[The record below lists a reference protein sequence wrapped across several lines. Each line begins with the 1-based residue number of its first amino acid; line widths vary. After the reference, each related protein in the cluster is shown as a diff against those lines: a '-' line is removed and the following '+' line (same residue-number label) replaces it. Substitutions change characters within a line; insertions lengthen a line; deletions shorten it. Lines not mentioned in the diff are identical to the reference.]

1 MKKFL
6 RSISLVLII
15 VLTASLCACSKPS
28 GDMSSGDAIYE
39 HISADLN
46 AYEKNESSVAQSSD
60 GNAADNNTTNTENT
74 NSNNNQ
80 QQNNTSSER
89 DNNSTPSEEVNPN
102 ASAAPQVTLC
112 AQVASNIYIVGGI
125 CSAST
130 EYVTI
135 GGTSVNTV
143 KITPAKGKNSS
154 YFIGQVKIDFNTII
168 EIQSKES
175 GKDLSKKITK
185 YLTTNI
191 GMKNLMTDNEYMPVF
206 SSDSRMHFYSA
217 ILSYTM
223 SDFVDS
229 GIKEYAKTNIKET
242 VVAAKSA
249 GAEVIYL
256 VVPSSAAVY
265 PETVPSEYKAATG
278 ETLYKAFNSIAT
290 AQGAKVIYP
299 LDTMKSHKNDGD
311 GYKIYSHTDSHWTTY
326 GAYWGVY
333 ELMNYISGKHPAAK
347 PRTVADMGFYVTEL
361 YGGDALFSFGS
372 TPGFENKN
380 LADSNNGITTNTK
393 IKELTTLY
401 SRAMPTNT
409 LNQITRG
416 GKSIYLNRANE
427 GKATVTNSS
436 DPTLPTAVIV
446 RDSFGRTAYDMI
458 NDRFS
463 KVAWLAEGDYASTVN
478 AIYENS
484 PDYVIYI
491 VSERNLLEVMFNQ
504 KDMDLCKYAK

>member
-1 MKKFL
+1 MKNYL
-6 RSISLVLII
+6 RCISIILAII
-15 VLTASLCACSKPS
+15 LTASLCACNRVIK
-28 GDMSSGDAIYE
+28 GTSSSVTDTAYDEAIIQSD
-39 HISADLN
+39 ISTEATQNTSSISNSNTDQG
-46 AYEKNESSVAQSSD
+46 NESINSD
-60 GNAADNNTTNTENT
+60 
-74 NSNNNQ
+74 NNQ
-80 QQNNTSSER
+80 QENNTSSNE
-89 DNNSTPSEEVNPN
+89 NNTSSTVSEEVNPN
-102 ASAAPQVTLC
+102 ASAAPDVTLC
-112 AQVASNIYIVGGI
+112 SQVASNIYIVGGV

-130 EYVTI
+130 EYITV
-135 GGTSVNTV
+135 GGAGVNTV
-143 KITPAKGKNSS
+143 KIIPAKGKDSN

-185 YLTTNI
+185 HLTTNI

-206 SSDSRMHFYSA
+206 TADSRMHFYSA
-217 ILSYTM
+217 ILNYTM

-229 GIKEYAKTNIKET
+229 SLKAFAKDNIGET
-242 VVAAKSA
+242 VNAAKSV

-256 VVPSSAAVY
+256 VVPCSAAVY
-265 PETVPSEYKAATG
+265 PETLLSEHKAASG
-278 ETLYKAFNSIAT
+278 ETLYEAFKSVAT

-299 LDTMKSHKNDGD
+299 LDTMKAHKNDGD

-326 GAYWGVY
+326 GAYWGVF
-333 ELMNYISGKHPAAK
+333 ELMNYISGKFPTAK
-347 PRTVADMGFYVTEL
+347 PRSVGDMGFYVTEL

-401 SRAMPTNT
+401 SRVMPTAT

-427 GKATVTNSS
+427 GKAMVTNSS
-436 DPTLPTAVIV
+436 DSSLPTAIVV
-446 RDSFGRTAYDMI
+446 RDSFGRTAYDMV

-463 KVAWLAEGDYASTVN
+463 RVTWLAEGDYTSTVN
-478 AIYENS
+478 AIYENN
-484 PDYVIYI
+484 PNYVIYI

-504 KDMDLCKYAK
+504 KDVNLCKYVK